1 MDRALPQQHAH
12 FSAPRREARTPR
24 KKDIIDLARRR
35 RPRPSREDVT
45 AWLGM
50 VVFLGSWAMMFAA
63 LFFAYGLVRARAP
76 SWPPVDQPDLPLLIP
91 ALNTF
96 VIGLSSAALAVAMR
110 ALQTG
115 RRSPVRWFTGA
126 SALGAVFLVLQS
138 LVWARLWS
146 SGLLPTGGPFPSVF
160 YALTAFHALH
170 VLVGLV
176 ALVWLTRRAAA
187 RRASLLSVRLWSMYW
202 HFVGVVWVVLYATV
216 YVL

>member
-1 MDRALPQQHAH
+1 MDRALPLQPAH
-12 FSAPRREARTPR
+12 FSAPRRGSGAPR
-24 KKDIIDLARRR
+24 QDVIDLARVR

-76 SWPPVDQPDLPLLIP
+76 AWPPVDQPDLPLLVP
-91 ALNTF
+91 ALNTA
-96 VIGLSSAALAVAMR
+96 VIGLSSAALVVALR
-110 ALQTG
+110 ALQSG
-115 RRSPVRWFTGA
+115 RRAPARWLLCA
-126 SALGAVFLVLQS
+126 SALGAVFLVLQAI
-138 LVWARLWS
+138 VWARLWN
-146 SGLLPTGGPFPSVF
+146 SGLVPSGGPFASVF

-170 VLVGLV
+170 VLVGLA
-176 ALVWLTRRAAA
+176 ALAWLTRRAAA

-202 HFVGVVWVVLYATV
+202 HFVGVVWVVLYAAV